1 VETEREAFVKEF
13 PAEKI
18 RNIALVGHGTSGK
31 TILADAL
38 LVNMKSISR
47 IGSVDAGTATMDYS
61 QGEHKRKISLQLATG
76 YGEWR
81 ENKINILDT
90 PGYDDFIGETVAA
103 LRVADAALV
112 VVNAV
117 AGVEAG
123 TERAFDIARER
134 GMPTMLCVNMMD
146 KENADFDRTV
156 ARAREV
162 LSEKVVPLAIPIGQG
177 PDFKGLVDLFKM
189 KAFIYTDA
197 TAKEEEIPDEN
208 RPAAE
213 TAREALIEAVAEFDD
228 AVIEKYLEGE
238 SLSQDEI
245 LSALRKGVTKGG
257 VYPVLVTS
265 GQQNRGVR
273 RLLDACVV
281 CFPAPTDLPP
291 VAAKKEDEDIT
302 VAPDPEGPP
311 SALVFKTVIEPHLG
325 ELSLLRVY
333 SGTLESGSEVYNV
346 TRSTAE
352 KMGQLYLLQGKERTD
367 AARLVAGDIGAA
379 VKLKDTHTGDTLAR
393 KNVPIALPP
402 IVFPTPVSAEAI
414 QPIKKGD
421 EDKMGMGLHKI
432 MEEDPTVILE
442 IDPELHQHVLRAMG
456 ELHLEVVLDKL
467 RERHVEVELKKPKI
481 HFRETITRKSEGQGR
496 YKKQTGGRGQYGDV
510 WLRLEPRA
518 RSEGFEFQ
526 NKVVGGVVPGKFIPA
541 VEKGVRE
548 AMTRGIVAGYPVVDI
563 SVTIYDGSHHS
574 VDSSE
579 MAFKVAGSMAFKKVM
594 EEAGPVLLEPIVEL
608 AVSVPEDFTGDV
620 MGDLS
625 SRRGKILGIE
635 PGEKLQ
641 TIRALVPQ
649 AEMYHYGA
657 HLRSFTQGR
666 GRFGMKFHAHEEV
679 PRELADKI
687 AAEARAAREE
697 GEGN

>member
-1 VETEREAFVKEF
+1 
-13 PAEKI
+13 
-18 RNIALVGHGTSGK
+18 
-31 TILADAL
+31 
-38 LVNMKSISR
+38 
-47 IGSVDAGTATMDYS
+47 
-61 QGEHKRKISLQLATG
+61 
-76 YGEWR
+76 
-81 ENKINILDT
+81 
-90 PGYDDFIGETVAA
+90 
-103 LRVADAALV
+103 
-112 VVNAV
+112 
-117 AGVEAG
+117 
-123 TERAFDIARER
+123 
-134 GMPTMLCVNMMD
+134 
-146 KENADFDRTV
+146 
-156 ARAREV
+156 
-162 LSEKVVPLAIPIGQG
+162 
-177 PDFKGLVDLFKM
+177 
-189 KAFIYTDA
+189 
-197 TAKEEEIPDEN
+197 
-208 RPAAE
+208 
-213 TAREALIEAVAEFDD
+213 
-228 AVIEKYLEGE
+228 
-238 SLSQDEI
+238 
-245 LSALRKGVTKGG
+245 
-257 VYPVLVTS
+257 
-265 GQQNRGVR
+265 
-273 RLLDACVV
+273 
-281 CFPAPTDLPP
+281 
-291 VAAKKEDEDIT
+291 
-302 VAPDPEGPP
+302 
-311 SALVFKTVIEPHLG
+311 
-325 ELSLLRVY
+325 
-333 SGTLESGSEVYNV
+333 
-346 TRSTAE
+346 
-352 KMGQLYLLQGKERTD
+352 
-367 AARLVAGDIGAA
+367 
-379 VKLKDTHTGDTLAR
+379 
-393 KNVPIALPP
+393 
-402 IVFPTPVSAEAI
+402 
-414 QPIKKGD
+414 
-421 EDKMGMGLHKI
+421 
-432 MEEDPTVILE
+432 
-442 IDPELHQHVLRAMG
+442 MG

-518 RSEGFEFQ
+518 RSDGFEFQ